1 MRQRMRH
8 FGRNLAGKLP
18 RSKPKLK
25 ALVSAEIGGLPPV
38 SQALRAPPF
47 VGS

>member
-1 MRQRMRH
+1 MRH
-8 FGRNLAGKLP
+8 LGPNPAALEP
-18 RSKPKLK
+18 RFEPILVFK
-25 ALVSAEIGGLPPV
+25 VSAEIGGLPPV